1 MTELDNPAW
10 HALAGEQRPF
20 GLVGERAA
28 RYRAD
33 ISPIAAV
40 ADDSPAALAELAGF
54 AKAGEYVALF
64 REGEL
69 PAESKSLWR
78 LATVVSLSQWVC
90 PAPPAPS
97 SDAVAWL
104 ELGEDHAADMYR
116 LAKETDPGPFE
127 RYTHRLGSYIG
138 VIEDGQLIAM
148 AGERICMPGFRE
160 VSAVCTTPEYTGRGY
175 ARALVSELVR
185 RQQRAGCVP
194 FLHVRTGS
202 PAEAQAKRAYRK
214 VGFVQRMSANMS
226 VLVRL

>member
-10 HALAGEQRPF
+10 HALAGEQREF
-20 GLVGERAA
+20 GLVGARAA

-33 ISPIAAV
+33 VSPIAAV
-40 ADDSPAALAELAGF
+40 ADDSSAALAELAGF
-54 AKAGEYVALF
+54 AKQGEYVALF

-69 PAESKSLWR
+69 PAESESMWR
-78 LATVVSLSQWVC
+78 LAAVVSLSQWVC

-97 SDAVAWL
+97 PDAAEWL
-104 ELGEDHAADMYR
+104 ELGEDHAAAMYR

-127 RYTHRLGSYIG
+127 RYTHRLGNYIG
-138 VIEDGQLIAM
+138 VVENGQLVAM

-160 VSAVCTTPEYTGRGY
+160 VSAVCTAPNYTGRGY

-185 RQQRAGCVP
+185 RQQRAGCTS
-194 FLHVRTGS
+194 FLHVRSGS

-214 VGFVQRMSANMS
+214 VGFVQRMNAHMS
-226 VLVRL
+226 VLVRR

>member
-10 HALAGEQRPF
+10 HALAGEQREF

-40 ADDSPAALAELAGF
+40 ADDSPAALAELAGLTEP
-54 AKAGEYVALF
+54 GQYVALF

-69 PAESKSLWR
+69 PAASAPLWR
-78 LATVVSLSQWVC
+78 LAAVVSLSQWVC
-90 PAPPAPS
+90 PAPPTLSPTTV
-97 SDAVAWL
+97 DWL
-104 ELGEDHAADMYR
+104 ELGEEHAADMYR

-127 RYTHRLGSYIG
+127 RHTHRLGSYIG
-138 VIEDGQLIAM
+138 VVQNGQLVAM
-148 AGERICMPGFRE
+148 AGERICLRGCRE
-160 VSAVCTTPEYTGRGY
+160 VSAVCTAPSYTGRGY
-175 ARALVSELVR
+175 AQALVLEIVA

-214 VGFVQRMSANMS
+214 VGFVKRMDAHMS
-226 VLVRL
+226 VLVRR